1 MDTNIS
7 RKVPNP
13 NPGNTLPRRRLLLAG
28 CAGALGLTF
37 GGGIAGAHVP

>member
-13 NPGNTLPRRRLLLAG
+13 NSGNTLPRRRLLQAG
-28 CAGALGLTF
+28 CAGVLG
-37 GGGIAGAHVP
+37 